1 MGDKKRRTMGT
12 RPTGEEGLKTMATDI
27 TIAQRDLSPFEQ
39 LVLGLVCEGKSNA
52 AIAKETAHT
61 EKVIENTVSRSARVF
76 GITSDGDTNVRV
88 LLALA
93 FRTHYGDSAFDR
105 LAVACSHFEVDSDG
119 RSLCNRHID

>member
-1 MGDKKRRTMGT
+1 
-12 RPTGEEGLKTMATDI
+12 MATDI
-27 TIAQRDLSPFEQ
+27 TIAQRALTPFEQ
-39 LVLGLVCEGKSNA
+39 LVLGLLCQGKSNA
-52 AIAKETAHT
+52 SIAKETAHT

-105 LAVACSHFEVDSDG
+105 LGVTCSHFEVDSEG
-119 RSLCNRHID
+119 RTLCNRHID

>member
-1 MGDKKRRTMGT
+1 MGT
-12 RPTGEEGLKTMATDI
+12 RPTGEDGSDSMATDI
-27 TIAQRDLSPFEQ
+27 TIAQRELTPFEQ

-76 GITSDGDTNVRV
+76 GIKADGDTNVRV

-93 FRTHYGDSAFDR
+93 FRTHFGDAAFDH
-105 LAVACSHFEVDSDG
+105 LNVACSHFEVDSDG
-119 RSLCNRHID
+119 RSLCNRHVD